1 MPMYLKRDTIRL
13 LEASVESI
21 SLAVAALGLPRR
33 YESRE
38 PASENSIAI
47 GLAGVSAELAM
58 SAIIVQAKGEQAL
71 RFPSNFYKTGSH
83 IVDDFRLLITSQI
96 PKMVFLTQNVRN
108 PADHISKILELSSK
122 FKLLTK
128 SRAGGLHAGKGPS
141 RDVCIAC
148 VNNVIDFINLL
159 GQSSRIKPY
168 TESVPRTID
177 MPKSYDLIIDDL
189 VRKLNQ
195 SSSNEDKAIAISSIY
210 LVIPELPEEEPEW
223 IQAFERLMVIPKETD
238 ISFLLDTLQASRYAS
253 LIKVA
258 KSSDAIP
265 VVVQKGNYA
274 ALPIEPQY
282 LKKSFSD
289 IRDRWYA
296 DRGTANGRLDQK
308 QFDPPPIES
317 VYEIFTFQFHVLRI
331 TDSEEAQLT
340 AADTWPLIAASLAY
354 AGTRGP
360 CWYFVRKTSDWGQL
374 EAYMNRASMVG
385 RKLKKGFEEFKSSFE
400 ALKAGKPITKTEKYV
415 SELLEQYPVSFKD
428 GAKFKNKIGD
438 HKELRKISDEICREH
453 ELSVL
458 ENSEFYSKG
467 KKKEYWVHKAG
478 KKTHRDYLRED
489 VEYCLSFATSPRE
502 FENQL
507 YALGY
512 TLDPVR
518 FSVKAKHWERAVRLS
533 GIGFSK
539 DRVNAQLRQNAENR
553 YRLFT
558 LEYRPPYKPKKYPLE
573 DELRKLGFSIEHSYD
588 TAAVLVDTLFYII
601 ITVVQI
607 VAELADVMLLSPD
620 LRAAEKDLKELVAD
634 YHFLQEHGIHT
645 TADLQ
650 ANIEQSK
657 AELSTL
663 EHERSGISNRIRRP
677 KSPNEQAENKERRK
691 AVSKQMKP
699 VRERLRRAER
709 ILEKSPHL
717 YELLKQEHELEKK
730 ARARYKERGR

>member
-385 RKLKKGFEEFKSSFE
+385 RKLKKGFEEFKPSFE

-558 LEYRPPYKPKKYPLE
+558 LEYRPPYKPKKFPLE

-588 TAAVLVDTLFYII
+588 TAAVLVDTVFYLVIMVI
-601 ITVVQI
+601 QI